1 MPSSTKLPTRA
12 LGHNG
17 PQIPALGLGL
27 MGLST
32 FYGKP
37 GSDEERFEFLDR
49 AYELGCTHWD
59 SAQMYG
65 DNEVLLGKWF
75 TRTGKRSEIFLT
87 TKFGNHV
94 TPEGGREIRNDAE
107 YIRQSVAE
115 SFEKLQTDYIDL
127 LYCHRF
133 TGTIP
138 VETIVTVMK
147 EFVDAGKVKYLGLS
161 ECGVDTLERAVKIHP
176 IHAYQIEYSPFSMDV
191 EKPEVGL
198 LDCCKRLGIALV
210 AYSPLGRG
218 ILTGQYRSVDDFDKD
233 DFRRTIPRFA
243 TQENFDK
250 NLKLVDTITAIGKT
264 KNASPGQVTLAWML
278 KQDPLIFPIPGT
290 KKIKYLEENIG
301 ALYVDLSDEEDKAIR
316 HAIESAEVVGTRVA
330 EHLMGVLVVDT
341 PPLTN

>member
-12 LGHNG
+12 LGRNG

-49 AYELGCTHWD
+49 AFELGCTHWD

-75 TRTGKRSEIFLT
+75 KRTGKRNEIFLT

-161 ECGVDTLERAVKIHP
+161 ECGGLTLLNE
-176 IHAYQIEYSPFSMDV
+176 
-191 EKPEVGL
+191 L
-198 LDCCKRLGIALV
+198 LR
-210 AYSPLGRG
+210 S
-218 ILTGQYRSVDDFDKD
+218 ILFMHTKSSTVHSLWMLRNQ
-233 DFRRTIPRFA
+233 
-243 TQENFDK
+243 
-250 NLKLVDTITAIGKT
+250 KLVFWIAARD
-264 KNASPGQVTLAWML
+264 LA
-278 KQDPLIFPIPGT
+278 
-290 KKIKYLEENIG
+290 
-301 ALYVDLSDEEDKAIR
+301 
-316 HAIESAEVVGTRVA
+316 
-330 EHLMGVLVVDT
+330 
-341 PPLTN
+341 